1 MGIGGGLYNSV
12 GFGAGPRDGFMLSIA
27 DKTNLSIRTVRII
40 TESFVLLIG
49 LLIGG
54 PVFIF
59 SFVFTFIQSPVFQL
73 TYEKLT
79 QLLQRLE
86 TKKLRKGESAI

>member
-1 MGIGGGLYNSV
+1 MLFRS
-12 GFGAGPRDGFMLSIA
+12 RDGFMLSIA